1 MNKGTMIHPRM
12 FQHHR
17 ILWDRQVRLES
28 YIETFDAANQPIR
41 AYAPAEGIPEYIDA
55 RRGVFSAQLAA
66 SMETRGQ
73 EITISVDSEYIALPG
88 YYPQIQKAWRAS
100 FVDGENWDIL
110 GVVFD
115 STRTQ
120 TYLVVERVTE

>member
-1 MNKGTMIHPRM
+1 MNKGTMIHRRLYS
-12 FQHHR
+12 HHHA
-17 ILWDRQVRLES
+17 LWDRKVRLQS
-28 YIETFDAANQPIR
+28 YVETYDAANQPIR
-41 AYAPAEGIPEYIDA
+41 AYMPAEGVPEYIDA

-66 SMETRGQ
+66 SMEVRQQ

-88 YYPQIQKAWRAS
+88 YYPQIKKYWRAS
-100 FVDGENWDIL
+100 FVDGQDWDIL